1 MLRKAACGVPVFIG
15 VQGFESA
22 KAHLIRKSRLR
33 LPVSDLVLRATRGM
47 VQTAF
52 SVFSKGK
59 EISFL
64 TWSSALPPVS
74 QSADSLFLRLWLL
87 PLSAPGSG
95 RTQSPGNPSVAAL
108 KQKNTML
115 LHDAFSRIA
124 ETGFEDY
131 PLRKRKGTP
140 IIQLLYET
148 SSQQEKNTTHL
159 RVWCLF
165 LELRRQDL
173 NLRPP
178 GYEPDELPDCST
190 PRQY

>member
-115 LHDAFSRIA
+115 LHDAFS
-124 ETGFEDY
+124 
-131 PLRKRKGTP
+131 
-140 IIQLLYET
+140 
-148 SSQQEKNTTHL
+148 
-159 RVWCLF
+159 
-165 LELRRQDL
+165 ELRRQDL
-173 NLRPP
+173 KI
-178 GYEPDELPDCST
+178 T
-190 PRQY
+190 PYASVRGPRYSSFCMIHLHNKKKRYLKRYLLF

>member
-1 MLRKAACGVPVFIG
+1 MLRKAACGVPVSPGCRGQALCFAKPPAASPFSSGCRGQALCCAKPPAASPFLFG

-22 KAHLIRKSRLR
+22 KAHLIRKRRLC
-33 LPVSDLVLRATRGM
+33 LPSSDLALCATRGM

-95 RTQSPGNPSVAAL
+95 RTQSPGNPSVTAL
-108 KQKNTML
+108 KQKK
-115 LHDAFSRIA
+115 HHAFRGCFI
-124 ETGFEDY
+124 
-131 PLRKRKGTP
+131 RKQK
-140 IIQLLYET
+140 YY
-148 SSQQEKNTTHL
+148 K
-159 RVWCLF
+159 F
-165 LELRRQDL
+165 
-173 NLRPP
+173 
-178 GYEPDELPDCST
+178 
-190 PRQY
+190 

>member
-1 MLRKAACGVPVFIG
+1 M
-15 VQGFESA
+15 
-22 KAHLIRKSRLR
+22 
-33 LPVSDLVLRATRGM
+33 
-47 VQTAF
+47 QTAF

-74 QSADSLFLRLWLL
+74 RSADSLFLRLWLL

-115 LHDAFSRIA
+115 LHDAF
-124 ETGFEDY
+124 
-131 PLRKRKGTP
+131 
-140 IIQLLYET
+140 
-148 SSQQEKNTTHL
+148 
-159 RVWCLF
+159 

-173 NLRPP
+173 KI
-178 GYEPDELPDCST
+178 T
-190 PRQY
+190 PYACVRGPR

>member
-1 MLRKAACGVPVFIG
+1 MFSYGDALKNVWCFFIAEK
-15 VQGFESA
+15 GFEPA
-22 KAHLIRKSRLR
+22 KAHLIRKRRLC
-33 LPVSDLVLRATRGM
+33 LPSSDLALCATRGM

-115 LHDAFSRIA
+115 LHDV
-124 ETGFEDY
+124 
-131 PLRKRKGTP
+131 L
-140 IIQLLYET
+140 
-148 SSQQEKNTTHL
+148 
-159 RVWCLF
+159 
-165 LELRRQDL
+165 
-173 NLRPP
+173 
-178 GYEPDELPDCST
+178 
-190 PRQY
+190 

>member
-1 MLRKAACGVPVFIG
+1 MVSFYELRRGSSTLLGKAACGVPVFFG
-15 VQGFESA
+15 VQGFEPA

-33 LPVSDLVLRATRGM
+33 LSASDLALCVTREM
-47 VQTAF
+47 MQTAF

-74 QSADSLFLRLWLL
+74 RSADSLFLRLWLL
-87 PLSAPGSG
+87 PLSAPRQRSHPKPREPVG
-95 RTQSPGNPSVAAL
+95 RSL
-108 KQKNTML
+108 KIK
-115 LHDAFSRIA
+115 
-124 ETGFEDY
+124 
-131 PLRKRKGTP
+131 KTP
-140 IIQLLYET
+140 
-148 SSQQEKNTTHL
+148 
-159 RVWCLF
+159 CFCMMLF